1 MNQRVSS
8 IRLTKAMFAVSTAA
22 VLSLTLLAGCYE
34 LQPAG
39 GTVPQPGQ
47 AIALD
52 INDAGRVALGGS
64 MGPEIGQV
72 EGRLV
77 QNSGNEY
84 LMAVT
89 DVHFM
94 RGGDQPWRGENVHIR
109 SDYVSTVYARRLSK
123 TKTAVMAAAGVGVVA
138 LLATRGLGGLGDAS
152 HPEPT
157 PGDTAHTQRRRWP

>member
-1 MNQRVSS
+1 MLSS
-8 IRLTKAMFAVSTAA
+8 IRLTKAMSVASTVAV
-22 VLSLTLLAGCYE
+22 VSLTLLAGCYE

-39 GTVPQPGQ
+39 STVPQPGQ

-77 QNSGNEY
+77 QNAGNEY

-89 DVHFM
+89 DVHFL
-94 RGGDQPWRGENVHIR
+94 RGGDQVWRGENVRIP
-109 SDYVSTVYARRLSK
+109 SGYVTTVYARRLSK
-123 TKTAVMAAAGVGVVA
+123 AKTVALAVVGVGAVA
-138 LLATRGLGGLGDAS
+138 LLASRGLGGLGDVNR
-152 HPEPT
+152 PEPP
-157 PGDTAHTQRRRWP
+157 PGDTSHTQRGRRP